1 MATQV
6 FQALEQMDVN
16 GDGKVTLE
24 EMTNYFAVAKS
35 LFPTTAQFI
44 EVRAV
49 PSPPSCVYSAV
60 QMAKHG
66 LLLEQ
71 EMRFGIILD
80 SVREGHHC
88 LGQTKKL
95 LEGRG
100 LTP

>member
-1 MATQV
+1 MTTQV

-49 PSPPSCVYSAV
+49 PHHTLHLPPSTF
-60 QMAKHG
+60 HTTTT
-66 LLLEQ
+66 LLTTHSLK
-71 EMRFGIILD
+71 
-80 SVREGHHC
+80 S
-88 LGQTKKL
+88 
-95 LEGRG
+95 
-100 LTP
+100 